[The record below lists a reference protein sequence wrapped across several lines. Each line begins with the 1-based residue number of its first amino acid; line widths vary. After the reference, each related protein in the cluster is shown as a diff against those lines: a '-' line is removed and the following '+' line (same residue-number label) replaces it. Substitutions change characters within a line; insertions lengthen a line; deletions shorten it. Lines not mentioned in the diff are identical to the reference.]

1 VSSNE
6 ATRIRALHSIDAEY
20 RFGQPQVYLT
30 PIEIARLVL
39 IRSKLGETQAE
50 RAAESLDA

>member
-1 VSSNE
+1 MSSNE

-20 RFGQPQVYLT
+20 RFGRPQVYLT